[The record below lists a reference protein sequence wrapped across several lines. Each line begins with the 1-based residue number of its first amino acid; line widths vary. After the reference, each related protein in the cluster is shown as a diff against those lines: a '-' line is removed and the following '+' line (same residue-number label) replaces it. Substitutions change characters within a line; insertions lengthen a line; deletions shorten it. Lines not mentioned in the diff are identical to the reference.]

1 MINSTIASWKTLR
14 MVQKNKLKKAPN
26 TMNRIIFIILL
37 AFLSMTQS
45 VKAQIDTVFWFAAP
59 WVTPSHANNVPVIF
73 RLSSF
78 ETTTTVR
85 LYQPA
90 GAFDTTVVIPAN
102 SLSSV
107 DVSSIINT
115 LEAKPA
121 NTALNYGI
129 KIEADTLITVV
140 YEVVTNVNNPETYS
154 LKGSNGVGLEFV
166 TPFQTSWANG
176 SYSPIAPKQM
186 FSIVATEDNTT
197 VWITPR
203 AAIVGHPAGVT
214 YSIILQKGQVYT
226 AENVTQAT
234 NVAGNN
240 LSGSIIVADKPIA
253 VTISDDSVTNS
264 GGGCRDLMG
273 DQIVPVEV
281 IGNEYIV
288 NKGSMFTASNEG
300 IYVVAT
306 ENFTEVT
313 ITTIN
318 GTSTQ
323 LLNQGD
329 TWNYV
334 ITENL
339 NHVQSDKPVYVLQAS
354 GFGCELGAALLPPIN
369 CAGSSQVSFTRTNNQ
384 AFFLNI
390 LCPTTATGNFLLN
403 GSNTLVPSSVF
414 NIVPGTAG
422 QWSGA
427 QIEFNTTNL
436 PSGAT
441 NLIENSTDFFALGVI
456 NGGAGS
462 GCYYHYM
469 SSFIRRIYTDAGNDT
484 TLCNGAS
491 SIALNGD
498 IKGATTTGVWSVLNG
513 TGTFQNATNLSTL
526 YFPTTS
532 DYAQGELT
540 FVLTSTGNCNAVT
553 DTMRVDFIQAPIV
566 NADVDQAFCKNNI
579 PSIVITG
586 GVQFATTA
594 IWSGGNGGAFGNPN
608 DLTTTY
614 SPSPT
619 ELAAD
624 SVVLFLTS
632 AGSFFA
638 CDSDIDTVV
647 IRFTTPPTTFAGPDI
662 FVCSNETVLN
672 LAGTVSGATTTGE
685 WSTTGNGAF
694 SPSQSNLTTD
704 YLLSPADITNGSFY
718 LVLTSTNN
726 LDCLPEVD
734 TINVTIIQQP
744 TIDITSQDSICST
757 SSLIPLTGVI
767 SGGFGVQW
775 STTGFGTISN
785 ANSLNTFYNVSP
797 IDTTTGY
804 VDFYLTTVGVCAGLM
819 DSIRVHFVNA
829 PVVNAGADQLLCEN
843 SAVQLTGQISG
854 PAPAGLWGS
863 LGTGA
868 FVPGNAFLSTVYIP
882 SPGDVINGGVTLILE
897 STNNYGCTADNDTL
911 FVTFKEIPTA
921 AFDVV
926 SVCQGENALF
936 NNQSVFTSGSVTSW
950 EWTFGNGTNSSLEN
964 PVHSFANGGT
974 YNVQLV
980 VTASNDCLDTITQ
993 DLVIHYAPIPAFVN
1007 TNACEMNTIYFTDQS
1022 TIPLG
1027 TVTGWNYDFYS
1038 LGTSTDQNAE
1048 FVFPLAGS
1056 YPVTFTATSN
1066 FGCSSSITQIVNVIQ
1081 SPSANF
1087 TANPNPALVGQDIL
1101 FQDQSVGTNLTS
1113 WYWNFGDGEATNQ
1126 QNPIHD
1132 FSMGGVYT
1140 VILTVTDANNC
1151 SDTISRTIPIELL
1164 PVLPTG
1170 FTPNGDGENDVFII
1184 RGGPF
1189 RSVDFKVFSNWGE
1202 LVFQSNDQSIGW
1214 DGTHKGENAPV
1225 GVYTWTFM
1233 VEMGNGQIVKKSG
1246 DVTLLR

>member
-1 MINSTIASWKTLR
+1 M
-14 MVQKNKLKKAPN
+14 KNRL
-26 TMNRIIFIILL
+26 IFIIIT
-37 AFLSMTQS
+37 AFLSFS
-45 VKAQIDTVFWFAAP
+45 NAVSAQIDTTFWFAAP
-59 WVTPSHANNVPVIF
+59 WVTPSHANNVPVVF

-78 ETTTTVR
+78 ENPTTVR

-90 GAFDTTVVIPAN
+90 GTFDTTVVVPPN
-102 SLSSV
+102 SLNSV
-107 DVSSIINT
+107 FVSHIINT

-121 NTALNYGI
+121 NTALDYGI

-166 TPFQTSWANG
+166 TPFQTSWNNG

-186 FSIVATEDNTT
+186 FCIVATEDNTT
-197 VWITPR
+197 IWITPR
-203 AAIVGHPAGVT
+203 AAIVGHPTGIT
-214 YSIILQKGQVYT
+214 YSITLDKGQVYT

-234 NVAGNN
+234 SVSGNN

-281 IGNEYIV
+281 VGTEYIV
-288 NKGSMFTASNEG
+288 NKGSMYVASNEG

-318 GTSTQ
+318 GTSTH

-334 ITENL
+334 ITEEL
-339 NHVQSDKPVYVLQAS
+339 NHVQADKPVYVLQAS

-384 AFFLNI
+384 SFFLNI
-390 LCPTTATGNFLLN
+390 LCPTSAVNNFLLN
-403 GSNTLVPSSVF
+403 GSSTLVPGSAF
-414 NIVPGTAG
+414 NVVPGTGG
-422 QWSGA
+422 QWSGT
-427 QIEFNTTNL
+427 QISFNTTDL

-441 NLIENSTDFFALGVI
+441 NLIENTSDFFALGVI

-469 SSFIRRIYTDAGNDT
+469 SSFIRRIYTDAGTDT

-498 IKGATTTGVWSVLNG
+498 IKGATTTGIWSVVNG
-513 TGTFQNATNLSTL
+513 TGTFQNATNLTTL
-526 YFPTTS
+526 YYPTNS

-566 NADVDQAFCKNNI
+566 TVDTDQTFCKNNI
-579 PSIVITG
+579 PTITISG

-614 SPSPT
+614 TPSPL

-624 SVVLFLTS
+624 SVALFLTS

-638 CDSDIDTVV
+638 CESDVDTIVLH
-647 IRFTTPPTTFAGPDI
+647 FTPAPDVFAGPDLFI
-662 FVCSNETVLN
+662 CSDETILS
-672 LAGTVSGATTTGE
+672 LSGTIGGATTTGE
-685 WSTTGNGAF
+685 WTTNGNGAF

-704 YLLSPADITNGSFY
+704 YLIDPADIASGSFV

-726 LDCLPEVD
+726 QDCLAEVD
-734 TINVTIIQQP
+734 TVYVNVTAQP
-744 TIDITSQDSICST
+744 TLDITSQDSICST
-757 SSLIPLTGVI
+757 SALIPLSGVI
-767 SGGFGVQW
+767 SGGFGAQW
-775 STTGFGTISN
+775 STNGFGNISDVN
-785 ANSLNTFYNVSP
+785 ALNTYYNVSSV
-797 IDTTTGY
+797 DTTLGY
-804 VDFYLTTVGVCAGLM
+804 VDFYLTTVGVCSGQM
-819 DSIRVHFVNA
+819 DSIRVYFVNA
-829 PVVNAGADQLLCEN
+829 PVVNAGPDQLLCEN

-854 PAPAGLWGS
+854 PAPAGMWSS
-863 LGTGA
+863 LGTGS
-868 FVPGNAFLSTVYIP
+868 FVPGNAFLSTIYFP
-882 SPGDVINGGVTLILE
+882 SAGDILNGGVTLLLE
-897 STNNYGCTADNDTL
+897 STNNYGCVPENDSL
-911 FVTFKEIPTA
+911 FITFKEVPEATFA
-921 AFDVV
+921 VTP
-926 SVCQGENALF
+926 VCQGANANF
-936 NNQSVFTSGSVTSW
+936 IDQSTFSSGTITNW
-950 EWTFGNGTNSSLEN
+950 EWNFGNGTTSSVNN
-964 PVHSFANGGT
+964 PQHVYSNGGNYT
-974 YNVQLV
+974 VQLV
-980 VTASNDCLDTITQ
+980 VTADNNCTDTITQ
-993 DLVIHYAPIPAFVN
+993 NVVIYHLPVPAFTN
-1007 TNACEMNTIYFTDQS
+1007 TNACEMNAIYFTDQS
-1022 TIPLG
+1022 TLSSG
-1027 TVTGWNYDFYS
+1027 TVTGWHYDFYGMGNS
-1038 LGTSTDQNAE
+1038 YVQNPE
-1048 FVFPLAGS
+1048 FVFQIPGD
-1056 YPVTFTATSN
+1056 YPVTLTVTSSD
-1066 FGCSSSITQIVNVIQ
+1066 GCSASITQNVSVIQ
-1081 SPSANF
+1081 SPDANF
-1087 TANPNPALVGQDIL
+1087 SMTPNPALVGQDVY
-1101 FQDQSVGTNLTS
+1101 FQDLSSGTNLTN
-1113 WYWNFGDGEATNQ
+1113 WYWDFGDGAADNQ
-1126 QNPIHD
+1126 QNSYHD
-1132 FSMGGVYT
+1132 YSMGGVYT
-1140 VILTVTDANNC
+1140 VVLTVTDANNC
-1151 SDTISRTIPIELL
+1151 KDIVSRQISIELL

-1189 RSVDFKVFSNWGE
+1189 RSVDFKVYSNWGTLIFE
-1202 LVFQSNDQSIGW
+1202 TNDYTVGW

-1225 GVYTWTFM
+1225 GVYTWTFV

-1246 DVTLLR
+1246 DVTLIR